1 MKRGWILA
9 LAAAVLFPA
18 FSAVT
23 ATAEEKDF
31 IENDFLNDLEYYT
44 EHFEAYKN
52 ANWRFCFGE
61 INDFYDMSYFAGRRR
76 MAARFPSRLPLR
88 KSITITATVPRC

>member
-61 INDFYDMSYFAGRRR
+61 INDFYDMSYFAPQRSWGNGNHRSRVV
-76 MAARFPSRLPLR
+76 ARKHVAEFI
-88 KSITITATVPRC
+88 KSF

>member
-61 INDFYDMSYFAGRRR
+61 INDFYDMSYFA
-76 MAARFPSRLPLR
+76 PQIS
-88 KSITITATVPRC
+88 